1 MADVRHMRPAPAPCF
16 GGIARNRIIL
26 RISIGH
32 AVATTG
38 VGRLSSIASGFCL
51 AITVANEAE
60 ADRVFAALAD
70 GGKVQMPLGK
80 TFFSLRFCIVAD
92 RLGVAWTVIVPT

>member
-1 MADVRHMRPAPAPCF
+1 
-16 GGIARNRIIL
+16 L
-26 RISIGH
+26 RISTEH

-70 GGKVQMPLGK
+70 GGKVQMPFGK
-80 TFFSLRFCIVAD
+80 TFFSPRFCIVAD
-92 RLGVAWTVIVPT
+92 RLGVAWMVIVPA